1 MRRTVSIDNL
11 QSSDNTDEPLT
22 HIKVTN
28 PYAGLG
34 LASGIADAD
43 SLAPILAR
51 VLIGKASSPSTL
63 LNSWSEARRQKFFD
77 VVDKP
82 SRAAYKRVK
91 SNVDTAEDIEAL
103 LERDPIVK
111 ALKSGMPVM
120 PPSLRSMGEEMEG
133 W

>member
-1 MRRTVSIDNL
+1 
-11 QSSDNTDEPLT
+11 
-22 HIKVTN
+22 VTN

-43 SLAPILAR
+43 SLAPILAHI
-51 VLIGKASSPSTL
+51 LSGKASSSSTL
-63 LNSWSEARRQKFFD
+63 LASWSRARRQKFFD

-82 SRAAYKRVK
+82 SRAAYKRVR
-91 SNVDTAEDIEAL
+91 SNVDTDENVEAL
-103 LERDPIVK
+103 LERDPMVK

-120 PPSLRSMGEEMEG
+120 PPSLRSAGEEMEG